1 MIKKIDKIQKY
12 TFIAVSFL
20 SLVSFIGLGFSLRPD
35 TQNYILFILVSLV
48 GIPHGFFDFSIG
60 RKVFKEYFNAWF
72 LVFIT
77 LYLAVSALYLTTWVF
92 FPKESLIF
100 FLMIAAYHFGYEDF
114 NYLSKNKINYKNIN
128 IFIKGLIIVMAPI
141 IFHYNEVRELFGIL
155 TNSDFRYYNFTQ
167 NNKILFSVL
176 SFTYII
182 FNKKSS
188 LINKAEDLVGI
199 VNFILL
205 PPIIS
210 FVIYFCFL
218 HSIRH
223 FIESILILKHIPR
236 KYSIKQFIFLIV
248 MISLVTSI
256 ISIIFFS
263 NFYHMTINEAIIKYI
278 FITLACLT
286 LPHMI
291 LNMWPKN
298 N

>member
-1 MIKKIDKIQKY
+1 
-12 TFIAVSFL
+12 
-20 SLVSFIGLGFSLRPD
+20 
-35 TQNYILFILVSLV
+35 
-48 GIPHGFFDFSIG
+48 
-60 RKVFKEYFNAWF
+60 
-72 LVFIT
+72 
-77 LYLAVSALYLTTWVF
+77 
-92 FPKESLIF
+92 
-100 FLMIAAYHFGYEDF
+100 
-114 NYLSKNKINYKNIN
+114 
-128 IFIKGLIIVMAPI
+128 MAPI

-155 TNSDFRYYNFTQ
+155 TNIDFRYYNFTQ

-223 FIESILILKHIPR
+223 FIESILILKHIPK

-256 ISIIFFS
+256 ISILFFS

>member
-1 MIKKIDKIQKY
+1 MIKKIDNIHKY
-12 TFIAVSFL
+12 TFIVISFL
-20 SLVSFIGLGFSLRPD
+20 SLVSFIGFCFSLHPH

-60 RKVFKEYFNAWF
+60 RKIFKEYFKEWF
-72 LVFIT
+72 LIFT
-77 LYLAVSALYLTTWVF
+77 SLYLVVAAFFLTTWIF
-92 FPKESLIF
+92 FPEVSLIF
-100 FLMIAAYHFGYEDF
+100 FLAIAAYHFGYEDY

-128 IFIKGLIIVMAPI
+128 IFVKGLIIVMAPI
-141 IFHYNEVRELFGIL
+141 IFHYDEIRELFSIL
-155 TNSDFRYYNFTQ
+155 TNSDFRYYDFTQ
-167 NNKILFSVL
+167 NNKILFSIL

-182 FNKKSS
+182 FDKKSS
-188 LINKAEDLVGI
+188 LINKTEGLATI

-223 FIESILILKHIPR
+223 FIESILILKHVPKR
-236 KYSIKQFIFLIV
+236 YSIKHFIFLIV
-248 MISLVTSI
+248 AISLVTSI

-263 NFYHMTINEAIIKYI
+263 NFYHMPINETIIKYI
-278 FITLACLT
+278 FMMLACLT

-291 LNMWPKN
+291 FNMWPKN